1 MVPNATSAL
10 FYNWSP
16 WFLPIR
22 RSFNSTPICLTCCY
36 FVKRKTSR
44 GSLRKTRLSQICTRN
59 NKKTFRTIYTGDF
72 HFCTNT
78 YFKAFSFQP
87 LEIHETVAEC
97 MIFANHWVAKKIA
110 ESFPSTALVRI
121 SCNGCYCSCACKQ
134 SFFCFQLHT
143 DEAKWVNTMETD
155 PLASFKTSDNW
166 NNSNCV
172 SLCTCFQCQL
182 PYTEPNCLSF

>member
-1 MVPNATSAL
+1 MVPNALNFSAL
-10 FYNWSP
+10 LQLVAMVSSKSP
-16 WFLPIR
+16 FLQFDIHL
-22 RSFNSTPICLTCCY
+22 FDMLLL
-36 FVKRKTSR
+36 FKRKTSR
-44 GSLRKTRLSQICTRN
+44 GRLRKTRISQICTRN
-59 NKKTFRTIYTGDF
+59 NKKHPFCTIYMGDF

-121 SCNGCYCSCACKQ
+121 SCNGCYCSCVCKR

-143 DEAKWVNTMETD
+143 DEAKWVNAMETD
-155 PLASFKTSDNW
+155 PLAFKTSDNW

-172 SLCTCFQCQL
+172 SPVHLL
-182 PYTEPNCLSF
+182 PYTEPNCLLF